1 MKRSTCVFVLLL
13 SLPVFSIAQVRDAV
27 PAAESSPERLGCIG
41 EFICKRFDDSL
52 SVLLFRNYWTGK
64 GDIWL
69 SDEQFAAVE
78 ECIRGMWQ
86 PQGFEADTLV
96 SADAVRR
103 ESVSFYGTKY
113 RNAFGVAT
121 VYVDAQNRIVGF
133 MDTYDFDAKRWGI
146 RPFKYELIVR
156 IVSLLSPSASL
167 PFNVFY
173 ERMPTVSLPAEW

>member
-1 MKRSTCVFVLLL
+1 MRSTFAYLLLL
-13 SLPVFSIAQVRDAV
+13 SLPLFSVAQIHNAV
-27 PAAESSPERLGCIG
+27 PDAKPAPESLGCIG
-41 EFICKRFDDSL
+41 DFICKRFDDSL
-52 SVLLFRNYWTGK
+52 SVRLFRNYWTGK

-78 ECIRGMWQ
+78 ECIREIWQ
-86 PQGFEADTLV
+86 PQEFEADTLV
-96 SADAVRR
+96 PADAVRR

-167 PFNVFY
+167 PFNIYY
-173 ERMPTVSLPAEW
+173 ERLPVASDL

>member
-1 MKRSTCVFVLLL
+1 MRSTFAYLLLL
-13 SLPVFSIAQVRDAV
+13 SLPLFSVAQIHNAV
-27 PAAESSPERLGCIG
+27 PDAKPAPKSLGCIG
-41 EFICKRFDDSL
+41 DFLCKRLNDSL
-52 SVLLFRNYWTGK
+52 SVWLFRNYWTGK

-78 ECIRGMWQ
+78 ECIREMWQ
-86 PQGFEADTLV
+86 PQEFEADTLV

-167 PFNVFY
+167 PFNIYY
-173 ERMPTVSLPAEW
+173 ERLPVASDL

>member
-1 MKRSTCVFVLLL
+1 MMRSTFAYLLLL
-13 SLPVFSIAQVRDAV
+13 SLPLFSVAQIHNAV
-27 PAAESSPERLGCIG
+27 PDAKPAPESLGCIG
-41 EFICKRFDDSL
+41 DFICKRFDDSL
-52 SVLLFRNYWTGK
+52 SVRLFRNYWTGK

-78 ECIRGMWQ
+78 ECIREIWQ
-86 PQGFEADTLV
+86 PQEFEADTLV
-96 SADAVRR
+96 PADAVRR

-167 PFNVFY
+167 PFNIYY
-173 ERMPTVSLPAEW
+173 ERLPVASDL

>member
-13 SLPVFSIAQVRDAV
+13 SLPVFSIAQIHNAAPDAK
-27 PAAESSPERLGCIG
+27 PAPESLGCIG

-78 ECIRGMWQ
+78 ECIREIWQ
-86 PQGFEADTLV
+86 PQEAGADTLV
-96 SADAVRR
+96 PADAVRR

-121 VYVDAQNRIVGF
+121 VYVDAQDRIVGF

-167 PFNVFY
+167 PFNIYY
-173 ERMPTVSLPAEW
+173 ERPPVASDL

>member
-1 MKRSTCVFVLLL
+1 MRSTFAYLLLL
-13 SLPVFSIAQVRDAV
+13 SLPFFSVAQIHNAV
-27 PAAESSPERLGCIG
+27 PDAKPAPESLGCIG
-41 EFICKRFDDSL
+41 DFICRRLDDSL

-121 VYVDAQNRIVGF
+121 VYVDAHNRIVGF

-146 RPFKYELIVR
+146 RPFKNELIVR

-167 PFNVFY
+167 PFNIYY
-173 ERMPTVSLPAEW
+173 ERPPVAADL